1 MSDFNAF
8 ILLEKVPKGK
18 EGKKKMNKK
27 KEMCQ
32 NHFKKLMLR
41 LSKLAILNLKAR
53 MLQMGAMHDK
63 TNRLKYR

>member
-1 MSDFNAF
+1 MAKGDFNAF
-8 ILLEKVPKGK
+8 ILLEKVTNDK

-53 MLQMGAMHDK
+53 ML
-63 TNRLKYR
+63 

>member
-1 MSDFNAF
+1 MAKSDFNAF

-53 MLQMGAMHDK
+53 ML
-63 TNRLKYR
+63 